1 MLEQN
6 DWRLT
11 SQEKYLMNAQLRKQP
26 YVAPSPQW
34 DHDHCEFCWAK
45 FMEGEHG
52 DVLHEGYCTKDEKC
66 WICEQCYQDF
76 KEMFRFAV
84 IDD

>member
-11 SQEKYLMNAQLRKQP
+11 NQEKYLLNARLQKKAYVQP
-26 YVAPSPQW
+26 TLTW

-45 FMEGEHG
+45 FMEGTHN
-52 DVLHEGYCTKDEKC
+52 DVLHEGYCTENEKC

-76 KEMFRFAV
+76 KDTFNFRV
-84 IDD
+84 ED